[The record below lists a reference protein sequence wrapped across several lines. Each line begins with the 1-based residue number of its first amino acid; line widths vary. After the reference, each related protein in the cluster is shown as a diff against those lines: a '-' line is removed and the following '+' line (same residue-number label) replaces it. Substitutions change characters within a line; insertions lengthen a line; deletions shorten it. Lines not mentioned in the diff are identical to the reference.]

1 MEKEIFI
8 LKQSIFKMK
17 RYILLL
23 TILVISSSFL
33 FGQKSGFGIGMML
46 GEPSGL
52 AGKYWLNEN
61 NAIDFGIGA
70 GFLGNNSGLSFHAD
84 YLYHIN
90 DLIKWEYKTIFYYGF
105 GLRLRLP
112 SGSST
117 AFGVRGA
124 SGILMLVKDLPIDVF
139 FELAPSFR
147 LLPTTGL
154 DLDIAIGGR
163 YYFTF

>member
-1 MEKEIFI
+1 
-8 LKQSIFKMK
+8 MK

-23 TILVISSSFL
+23 TILVISSSFVL
-33 FGQKSGFGIGMML
+33 GQKSGLGIGLML

-61 NAIDFGIGA
+61 NAVNFGIGA
-70 GFLGNNSGLSFHAD
+70 GLLGSNSGLSFHAD

-90 DLIKWEYKTIFYYGF
+90 NLIKWEYKTTFYYGF
-105 GLRLRLP
+105 GLRMRLP
-112 SGSST
+112 SNSST
-117 AFGVRGA
+117 AIGVRGVA
-124 SGILMLVKDLPIDVF
+124 GVLMLVKNLPIDVF
-139 FELAPSFR
+139 LEFAPSFR

-163 YYFTF
+163 YYFNF